1 MAVVSHNRAMGRGW
15 DACSTQAGRARTPPR
30 YDLAACRKIGRRHR
44 HDRHPKRLT
53 RPPRDTTLS
62 VSRGE
67 RPRGELLGFSARAK
81 GAGSAPR
88 KGEWRVDRYHP
99 ESRKGRRKS
108 SPLYAADDELIPVDH
123 QN

>member
-15 DACSTQAGRARTPPR
+15 DACSTQAGRARTPPATISPR
-30 YDLAACRKIGRRHR
+30 VGNRA
-44 HDRHPKRLT
+44 PP
-53 RPPRDTTLS
+53 PPRPTSETPNTTATGHHFVGLE
-62 VSRGE
+62 GGAA
-67 RPRGELLGFSARAK
+67 RGELLGFSARAK

-108 SPLYAADDELIPVDH
+108 SPLYAADDELIHPP
-123 QN
+123 